1 MDYKMYIAGQWTG
14 SESGATF
21 EASSPATGGS
31 LGTVPEGTRADVQ
44 RAIAAANAAWPA
56 WAARTPFE
64 RAAVL
69 ERTAAIIAERRE
81 ALAQI
86 LTLDQGKPLQAE
98 AYVEVDDVIEYFKMA
113 AADGKRL
120 EGFMPASVDVN
131 KRVFLQRVPRG
142 VVGVIT
148 PWIWPYEMPAEVI
161 APALASG
168 NAVVWA
174 PAPSTSICAIKLA
187 ECLVDAGLPEGLLNL
202 ITGPGPVVGD
212 EIAHNRGTHAIAF
225 IGSIATG
232 HKVAERAAGKELLI
246 EMGGNGPTVILDDAD
261 LDQAVTATLAGCFL
275 CAGQSCT
282 AGELIL
288 VQAGIHDAYVARLTE
303 AIKEKIHLGD
313 PQLASTTLG
322 PLNNE
327 ATAAKMDRHIAD
339 ARQRGARLV
348 TGGGRAAGMP
358 TSLYYEP
365 TVLDQV
371 SLEMEVAREE
381 SFGPIAPISII
392 RDEAQALEIINNS
405 EYGLLAAIF
414 TRDLRRAWRFAEA
427 ARVGWVNIN
436 ESTNWWE
443 LHLPFGG
450 RAGSRSGVGR
460 VGGRFVQERLTE
472 LKTIVMNL
480 A

>member
-1 MDYKMYIAGQWTG
+1 MDYQMYIAGAWTA

-21 EASSPATGGS
+21 AATSPSTGAS
-31 LGTVPEGTRADVQ
+31 LGSVPEGTRADVQ
-44 RAIAAANAAWPA
+44 RAITAANAAWPA

-69 ERTAAIIAERRE
+69 ERTAAIILERRE
-81 ALAQI
+81 ALAQM

-98 AYVEVDDVIEYFKMA
+98 AYVEVDDVVEYFRMA

-120 EGFMPASVDVN
+120 EGFMPASVDPN

-142 VVGVIT
+142 VVGIIT
-148 PWIWPYEMPAEVI
+148 PWNWPYEMPAEVI

-174 PAPSTSICAIKLA
+174 PAPSTAICAIKLA
-187 ECLVDAGLPEGLLNL
+187 ECLVDAGLPAGLLNL

-212 EIAHNRGTHAIAF
+212 EIAHNPGTHAVAF
-225 IGSIATG
+225 IGSVATG
-232 HKVAERAAGKELLI
+232 HKVAERAAGKDLLI

-261 LDQAVTATLAGCFL
+261 LEQAVAATLVGCFL

-288 VQAGIHDAYVARLTE
+288 VQAGIHDAYVKRLTE
-303 AIKEKIHLGD
+303 AIQEKIHLGD
-313 PQLASTTLG
+313 PQLATTTLG

-339 ARQRGARLV
+339 AVQRGAQMV
-348 TGGGRAAGMP
+348 TGGHRAAGMP
-358 TSLYYEP
+358 TTLYYEP

-381 SFGPIAPISII
+381 TFGPIAPISII

-405 EYGLLAAIF
+405 EYGLLACIF

-450 RAGSRSGVGR
+450 RAGSHSGIGR
-460 VGGRFVQERLTE
+460 VGGRFAYERLTE
-472 LKTIVMNL
+472 LKTIIMNL